1 MKLHDLVR
9 FRQSLCEYY
18 HIDRSV
24 QELTEVRDHLSNMDR
39 DLDPQ
44 YSQYVQH
51 NLQVFNDAI
60 IKLQHQHGTV
70 QHFLS
75 TIDQHIQN
83 VTHELFSEA
92 YDSELRFGIMEHES
106 RAARTST
113 IPQAARELILERIR
127 IYSDW
132 HFPGLELGCHNGE
145 WTEHLVANDPLYL
158 VDLNRRFVDQAAVQ
172 FPVQYQNRLRKYVL
186 GLPKP
191 GDNVLYVLP
200 KEQFGFIFSW
210 DYFNYLSLSTIKS
223 YLEQTYHLLRPGGVM
238 LFSYNDGE
246 TPTGA
251 GYAESKAQS
260 YTPRSM
266 LLTICRE
273 LGYELVQAESFDSG
287 VVNWIEIRRPG
298 RLETTRSHQTLG
310 EIKHI

>member
-1 MKLHDLVR
+1 MKLYDLVN
-9 FRQSLCEYY
+9 FRQRLCEYY
-18 HIDRSV
+18 HIDKSV
-24 QELTEVRDHLSNMDR
+24 KELTEVRDHLSNMDR

-44 YSQYVQH
+44 YSQYVQQ
-51 NLQVFNDAI
+51 NLQTFNDTI
-60 IKLQHQHGTV
+60 VKLQNQHGTLNQLLITV
-70 QHFLS
+70 
-75 TIDQHIQN
+75 DRHIEN
-83 VTHELFSEA
+83 ITHELFSEA
-92 YDSELRFGIMEHES
+92 YDSELRFAIMNHES

-113 IPQAARELILERIR
+113 IPVAARELILERIR
-127 IYSDW
+127 IYSNW
-132 HFPGLELGCHNGE
+132 HFPGLELGCHIGE

-158 VDLNRRFVDQAAVQ
+158 VDLNRRFVDQAAAQ
-172 FPVQYQNRLRKYVL
+172 FPVQYQNRLRRYVL
-186 GLPKP
+186 GLPKS

-210 DYFNYLSLSTIKS
+210 DYFNYLSLPTIKS

-251 GYAESKAQS
+251 GYAESRAQS

-287 VVNWIEIRRPG
+287 VVSWIEIRKPG
-298 RLETTRSHQTLG
+298 QLATSRSHQTLG

>member
-1 MKLHDLVR
+1 MKLYDLVN
-9 FRQSLCEYY
+9 FRQRLCEYY
-18 HIDRSV
+18 HIDKSV
-24 QELTEVRDHLSNMDR
+24 RELTEVRDHLSNMDR

-44 YSQYVQH
+44 YSQYVQQ
-51 NLQVFNDAI
+51 NLQTFNDTI
-60 IKLQHQHGTV
+60 VKLQNQHGTLNQLLITV
-70 QHFLS
+70 
-75 TIDQHIQN
+75 DRHIEN
-83 VTHELFSEA
+83 ITHELFSEA
-92 YDSELRFGIMEHES
+92 YDSELRFAIMNHES

-127 IYSDW
+127 IYSNW
-132 HFPGLELGCHNGE
+132 HFPGLELGCHIGE

-158 VDLNRRFVDQAAVQ
+158 VDLNRRFVDQAAAQ

-191 GDNVLYVLP
+191 GDNVLYALP

-210 DYFNYLSLSTIKS
+210 DYFNYLSLSTTKS
-223 YLEQTYHLLRPGGVM
+223 YLEQTYQLLRPGGVM

-251 GYAESKAQS
+251 GYAESRSQS

-266 LLTICRE
+266 LMTICRE
-273 LGYELVQAESFDSG
+273 LGYEFIQAESFDSG
-287 VVNWIEIRRPG
+287 VASWIEIRKPG
-298 RLETTRSHQTLG
+298 QLETSRAHQTLG
-310 EIKHI
+310 EIKHL